1 MPQMRGSAGSGCQM
15 AGKLSAAFSIFM
27 VCGGTLGFRFC
38 QVGRALVNSP
48 DFQLQLLIVKSNP
61 K

>member
-1 MPQMRGSAGSGCQM
+1 MPQLRGGAGSGCQM
-15 AGKLSAAFSIFM
+15 AEKLIAAFSIFM
-27 VCGGTLGFRFC
+27 GLWGKIGVRFC

-48 DFQLQLLIVKSNP
+48 DFQLQLLIVKLNL